1 MGQRH
6 RWFIALLSEVWK
18 KYMWNINLYC
28 LHIFSELTCMYR
40 CRWTYR
46 TLEEL
51 VWALKWRKIVCP
63 PAALSLQH
71 SPLPTPSPASL
82 CSASLS
88 MFFKYSRKHNLF
100 IHFYVYLPNL
110 FPYLPAS
117 TSFTAMCHCLY
128 FLKLLVL
135 THSSALPVYLPGLN
149 QQSAT
154 KSFPLAHC
162 VDSWERTSRPRQC
175 LRSQHLLQV
184 TFWSSPFC
192 RGMQV
197 TLKQGLQSFMLFR
210 WATQAVF
217 L

>member
-1 MGQRH
+1 MKQ
-6 RWFIALLSEVWK
+6 
-18 KYMWNINLYC
+18 
-28 LHIFSELTCMYR
+28 
-40 CRWTYR
+40 
-46 TLEEL
+46 
-51 VWALKWRKIVCP
+51 IVCP

-71 SPLPTPSPASL
+71 SSLPTPSPASL

-154 KSFPLAHC
+154 ESFPLAHC
-162 VDSWERTSRPRQC
+162 VDSWERTSRPRQV
-175 LRSQHLLQV
+175 LEVTASPAGHLLV
-184 TFWSSPFC
+184 I
-192 RGMQV
+192 
-197 TLKQGLQSFMLFR
+197 TLLQGNASHPQTRTAEFYVVQMGYPSCISIENC
-210 WATQAVF
+210 VF
-217 L
+217 SLLLVLVLYSRQ